1 MEKFNAVI
9 YARYSSDKQT
19 EQSIEGQIRYCT
31 EYAKRCGY
39 NIIGSYIDRAI
50 SGTSDR
56 RPQFQKM
63 IEDSKK
69 KQFQY
74 VIVWKLDRFSRNR
87 YDSAIYKTKLKRN
100 GVKVISATESLGE
113 GDEAILVEAMLE
125 AMAEVYSRQI
135 SHNAAR
141 GMRESAL
148 KGQTT
153 GGQIPLGYR
162 IENKFLVIDELQA
175 DIVRFIFNAYADG
188 MTQTQICKECNER
201 GYRTKSG
208 KEFYTNALPFILRNR
223 MYIGDYNFKGEIER
237 SCPAIVDTDLF
248 EKCQKRLDMN
258 KKIRGQKK
266 TEEVE
271 FLLTGKLFCGMCG
284 TTMVGDSGTSR
295 NGAKHYYY
303 TCRNK
308 RKRQGC
314 NKLSEK
320 KDFLEW
326 YVVEQTVKYVLDEKR
341 RKYIAE
347 RIVNQYNQDFSKEK
361 LDKLKRKIVTI
372 DIELTN
378 CAEALIRSKN
388 ESMVEKINQKA
399 EQLEIQKQD
408 TEIELAELQLTV
420 DIQLTYDEVYEWL
433 NNFCTGDLFDMD
445 FRRRIIDVFINSVF
459 LYDDKMIIYYN
470 IKDSKQ
476 ISYIEMLKET
486 ERIESDI
493 NTNCSDSLTNG
504 EPKLKQSEQYCYLF
518 VNGMFGLL
526 VFR

>member
-1 MEKFNAVI
+1 MEKSNAVI

-19 EQSIEGQIRYCT
+19 EQSIDGQIRYCT

-50 SGTSDR
+50 SGTSDQ

-74 VIVWKLDRFSRNR
+74 IIVWKLDRFSRNR
-87 YDSAIYKTKLKRN
+87 YHSAIYKTKLKKN

-113 GDEAILVEAMLE
+113 GDESILLEAMLE
-125 AMAEVYSRQI
+125 AMAEMYSKQI
-135 SHNAAR
+135 SQNASR

-153 GGQIPLGYR
+153 GGNIPLGYR

-175 DIVRFIFNAYADG
+175 GIVRFIFHSYASG
-188 MTQTQICKECNER
+188 MSQTEICKECNR
-201 GYRTKSG
+201 KGYRTKNG
-208 KEFYTNALPFILRNR
+208 KEFYTNALPFILQNR

-237 SCPAIVDTDLF
+237 SCPVIVDTDTF
-248 EKCQKRLDMN
+248 EKCQERLNRN
-258 KKIRGQKK
+258 KKMRGQKK

-314 NKLSEK
+314 KKLSEK

-341 RKYIAE
+341 RPYIAQS
-347 RIVNQYNQDFSKEK
+347 IVNQYNKDFSKEK
-361 LDKLKRKIVTI
+361 IDKLKRKLVTI
-372 DIELTN
+372 DMELTR
-378 CAEALIRSKN
+378 CAEALIKAKSDI
-388 ESMVEKINQKA
+388 MVDKINDKA

-408 TEIELAELQLTV
+408 TEIELAELQLTA
-420 DIQLTYDEVYEWL
+420 DIQLTYDDVYEWL
-433 NNFCTGDLFDMD
+433 NRLCTGNLFDMD
-445 FRRRIIDVFINSVF
+445 FRRRIIDIFINSVF
-459 LYDDKMIIYYN
+459 LYDDKMVIYYN

-476 ISYIEMLKET
+476 INGIEMLQET
-486 ERIESDI
+486 EQMIED
-493 NTNCSDSLTNG
+493 NTNGSDSYSNG
-504 EPKLKQSEQYCYLF
+504 EPNSKQSEQYCYIF

-526 VFR
+526 IFR